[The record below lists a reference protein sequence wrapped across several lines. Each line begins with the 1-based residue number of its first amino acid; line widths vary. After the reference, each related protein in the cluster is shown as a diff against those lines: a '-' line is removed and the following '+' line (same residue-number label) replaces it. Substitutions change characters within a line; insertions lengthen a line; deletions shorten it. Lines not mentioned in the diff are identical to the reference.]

1 MKKKILIT
9 LFVIILIFSISYVV
23 VKDKKAEVQDL
34 SQTEDLKE
42 AEQQEIETPMEE
54 PSLDDEADNETDDNE
69 TDQKIELPEETKMAN
84 PIVLMK
90 TTLGD
95 IKIELFLDTMPITAG
110 NFKTLVEKGFY
121 DGVIFHRVIPDFM
134 IQGGDP
140 TGTGTGGP
148 GYQIKD
154 EFTSSNKNEKG
165 TLSMANSG
173 PNTGGSQFFINVKY
187 NNFLDPKHPVFAKV
201 IEGMDVVDKIVNVP
215 RNRMDKPNEDVV
227 MTKVTLMP

>member
-9 LFVIILIFSISYVV
+9 VLVIIIIFSISYLVME
-23 VKDKKAEVQDL
+23 DKKAEEEVQKV
-34 SQTEDLKE
+34 TEDLNKGH
-42 AEQQEIETPMEE
+42 TE
-54 PSLDDEADNETDDNE
+54 PPIPTLDDEADNETDDNE

-110 NFKTLVEKGFY
+110 NFKKLVEKGFY

-134 IQGGDP
+134 VQGGDP

-148 GYQIKD
+148 GYEIKD
-154 EFTSSNKNEKG
+154 EFTSSNKNERG

-201 IEGMDVVDKIVNVP
+201 IEGMDVVNKIVNVP
-215 RNRMDKPNEDVV
+215 RNRMDKPNDDVV
-227 MTKVTLMP
+227 MTKVTLE